1 MIGNTIKSPSEQAAR
16 VRACNYIKFETGRN
30 FPPVIKIVTHTAHA
44 AHKAIVAKHVT
55 SILFLVQFKN
65 FNWTMGFHS
74 SYTLLL

>member
-1 MIGNTIKSPSEQAAR
+1 MAG
-16 VRACNYIKFETGRN
+16 VRACSSVKFETGQN
-30 FPPVIKIVTHTAHA
+30 LPSVLKIVTHTVTAHA